1 MDGGRRSLAEAGG
14 CRAARCA
21 RGPGPCGKAA
31 PVGLAAAPGGRW
43 PGRLYSR
50 GWWGG
55 RRQTRCCAVLL
66 GLPLFTAVLLLQLIS
81 CLFTLS
87 ASGVAAVLSVSQYA
101 VAETGYF
108 RGTFSFVWLY
118 ASK

>member
-1 MDGGRRSLAEAGG
+1 MPGGRALAGRQLQSGLQLLPAGGGRAVFTAEAGG
-14 CRAARCA
+14 VGAAR
-21 RGPGPCGKAA
+21 PAA
-31 PVGLAAAPGGRW
+31 VL
-43 PGRLYSR
+43 
-50 GWWGG
+50 
-55 RRQTRCCAVLL
+55 CCAVLL